1 MPILN
6 KKEKKLIEK
15 KWENEVEL
23 SLEEISYLQETLD
36 KEQGFGQPR
45 YQEVIDDDNNVTWEY
60 ID

>member
-6 KKEKKLIEK
+6 KKEQNIIHNKIERKKELTSE
-15 KWENEVEL
+15 EVQD
-23 SLEEISYLQETLD
+23 LQETLD

-45 YQEVIDDDNNVTWEY
+45 YQEVINDDNNITWEY

>member
-6 KKEKKLIEK
+6 KKEQDIIYNKIERK
-15 KWENEVEL
+15 QELTSEEVQD
-23 SLEEISYLQETLD
+23 LQETLD

>member
-6 KKEKKLIEK
+6 KKEQDIIHNKIERK
-15 KWENEVEL
+15 QELTSEEVQD
-23 SLEEISYLQETLD
+23 LQETLD

-45 YQEVIDDDNNVTWEY
+45 YQEVIDDDNNITWEY